1 MWQSKITD
9 ATVRQEIGGR
19 ILSVAPP
26 PRLGLNPDFGPGMKP
41 VIESDSFPPYSY
53 TSQTKRWFHELGTI
67 SLGIQVLDPR
77 RNSSSV
83 KIQVR

>member
-26 PRLGLNPDFGPGMKP
+26 PRLGLNPDLGSGMKP
-41 VIESDSFPPYSY
+41 VIESDLLPISY
-53 TSQTKRWFHELGTI
+53 TSQTKRWFDKLGTI

>member
-41 VIESDSFPPYSY
+41 VIESDSFPRIP
-53 TSQTKRWFHELGTI
+53 TLLRPKDGFM
-67 SLGIQVLDPR
+67 
-77 RNSSSV
+77 N
-83 KIQVR
+83 